1 MTKSKQRATYD
12 DLKKLP
18 ENLIGELIDGEL
30 IASPRPAPAHA
41 NASSVIGMD
50 LAPFHRRSGP
60 TGPGGWWIL
69 DEPELHFHGDVL
81 VPDIAGWRRERM
93 PQLPKS
99 AAFELAP
106 DWICEVVS
114 PTTGRIDRVRKKAIY
129 AREQVGHVWLV
140 DPIARTL
147 EVYRLDG
154 GHWVEVA
161 AHGGSVVVRAEPFD
175 AVALDLARWWPDA
188 DEPAER

>member
-1 MTKSKQRATYD
+1 MAKSKQRATYD

-41 NASSVIGMD
+41 NASSVITMELG
-50 LAPFHRRSGP
+50 PFHRGP
-60 TGPGGWWIL
+60 GGPGPGGWWIL
-69 DEPELHFHGDVL
+69 FEPELHFHGDVL

-154 GHWVEVA
+154 GHWIEVA
-161 AHGGSVVVRAEPFD
+161 AHGGSVVARAEPFD